1 MLFDHDGRFV
11 YTSPSHRQ
19 MLGIDPAT
27 LISKN
32 IRGLFH
38 PDDLAAIDHDM
49 AAFVTSGGGPD
60 HTIIRVSHADGSW
73 RWLEVSVAPMQWQG
87 AKYVVG
93 VGRDVTERMQAE
105 EQLRAAEA
113 RYRTLIEQLP
123 VIVYTADLDT
133 MSSTRYVSPQV
144 EAILGFTPDEWLAD
158 PQLWLKQIHPDDQPR
173 ILDEVEAAQAS
184 GTPVPG
190 EFRSF
195 TRDGRLVWLQDAACI
210 VRDDAGQA
218 LFMQGVT
225 LDITQRKQAEEA
237 LRRSEGLYRT
247 LAHNFPNGAV
257 MLFDRDLRHILVDG
271 SGLADMGLT
280 REQVE
285 DRRLVEAF
293 PPEISAAFEPM
304 YHAALDGRPGVTEL
318 QLADHTYAVHALPLR
333 DERGAISGGMVMIQ
347 DVTDHKRI
355 EKTLTEER
363 ALLAQRVA
371 ERTAALSAANAE
383 LARAVRLKDE
393 FLASMSHELRTPLNA
408 VLGLS
413 EALREA
419 AYGELNE
426 DQDRALATIVESGQ
440 HLLEL
445 INDILDLAKIGA
457 GKLELEIE
465 PVELAMIYQA
475 SLRLVKQTALKKRI
489 TIEAALDPAV
499 RTLHADGR
507 RLKQILVNLLSNAVK
522 FTPAGG
528 RVGLEVRGDAARHTV
543 ELTVWDTGIGIA
555 PEQMVRL
562 FQPFVQIDSRL
573 ARQYEGTGL
582 GLSLVYRMVEMHG
595 GSVAV
600 SSQPGQGSRFT
611 VSLPWAAV
619 EIGPAVE
626 GQPAGQAASP
636 RDTCA
641 QNEAQL
647 IMLAEDNET
656 NIAMLSDYLISIGY
670 QVIVARNGVEAVAR
684 AQERQ
689 PDLILMDIQMP
700 GMDGLEATRRIRA
713 DAGLGATPII
723 ALTALAM
730 PGDREKCM
738 AAGMNEYMSKPISL
752 KQLALTMQRLLGS
765 CETRPA

>member
-1 MLFDHDGRFV
+1 
-11 YTSPSHRQ
+11 
-19 MLGIDPAT
+19 
-27 LISKN
+27 
-32 IRGLFH
+32 
-38 PDDLAAIDHDM
+38 
-49 AAFVTSGGGPD
+49 
-60 HTIIRVSHADGSW
+60 
-73 RWLEVSVAPMQWQG
+73 
-87 AKYVVG
+87 
-93 VGRDVTERMQAE
+93 
-105 EQLRAAEA
+105 
-113 RYRTLIEQLP
+113 
-123 VIVYTADLDT
+123 
-133 MSSTRYVSPQV
+133 
-144 EAILGFTPDEWLAD
+144 
-158 PQLWLKQIHPDDQPR
+158 
-173 ILDEVEAAQAS
+173 
-184 GTPVPG
+184 
-190 EFRSF
+190 
-195 TRDGRLVWLQDAACI
+195 
-210 VRDDAGQA
+210 
-218 LFMQGVT
+218 
-225 LDITQRKQAEEA
+225 
-237 LRRSEGLYRT
+237 
-247 LAHNFPNGAV
+247 
-257 MLFDRDLRHILVDG
+257 
-271 SGLADMGLT
+271 
-280 REQVE
+280 
-285 DRRLVEAF
+285 
-293 PPEISAAFEPM
+293 
-304 YHAALDGRPGVTEL
+304 
-318 QLADHTYAVHALPLR
+318 
-333 DERGAISGGMVMIQ
+333 
-347 DVTDHKRI
+347 
-355 EKTLTEER
+355 
-363 ALLAQRVA
+363 
-371 ERTAALSAANAE
+371 
-383 LARAVRLKDE
+383 
-393 FLASMSHELRTPLNA
+393 MSHELRTPLNA

-465 PVELAMIYQA
+465 PVELATVYQA
-475 SLRLVKQTALKKRI
+475 SLRLVTQTALKKRI
-489 TIEAALDPAV
+489 TVEAALDPAV

-555 PEQMVRL
+555 PEQMAHL
-562 FQPFVQIDSRL
+562 FRPFVQIDSRL

-611 VSLPWAAV
+611 VSLPWTAA
-619 EIGPAVE
+619 EIGAAAL
-626 GQPAGQAASP
+626 GQPVGQAPGAFRRALIVEDSAAAAGQLARYLGELGVETSIVTDGRNALTQAAETEPDLILLDILLPDLTGWDVLTQLKADPRTRAIPVVVASVLDERTRGLELGAAYYLVKPCSRDALQVMLRQIGAPAEPGAASP
-636 RDTCA
+636 RDTRV

-647 IMLAEDNET
+647 ILLAEDNET
-656 NIAMLSDYLISIGY
+656 NIAMLSDYLVSIGY

-700 GMDGLEATRRIRA
+700 SMDGLEATRRIRA
-713 DAGLGATPII
+713 DAGLGATPVI

-765 CETRPA
+765 REARVEPRPA